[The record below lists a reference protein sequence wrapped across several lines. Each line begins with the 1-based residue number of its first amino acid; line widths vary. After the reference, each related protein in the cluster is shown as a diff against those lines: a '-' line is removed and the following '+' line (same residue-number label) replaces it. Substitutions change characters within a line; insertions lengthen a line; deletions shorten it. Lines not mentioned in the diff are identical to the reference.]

1 MNVSSIG
8 GNQNTGTDPTG
19 FQSRFAQ
26 ALGPVASLL
35 GESSDQLMQELQS
48 GHTSLSALAQQ
59 KGISQ
64 TDLVNAIKQGLQS
77 TSASNG
83 APALSDVQLTNI
95 ANRIANHR
103 HGGGHHHHGGSG
115 VDPTSGAST
124 DSSSITSTIQTD
136 VEKLIADLQQ
146 SPAANPTNTS
156 TTDNGTSTSESELL
170 AELNR
175 FDQSL

>member
-26 ALGPVASLL
+26 ALGPVASLF

-59 KGISQ
+59 KGVSQ

-77 TSASNG
+77 TSANNG
-83 APALSDVQLTNI
+83 APALSDAQLTNI

-103 HGGGHHHHGGSG
+103 HGGGHHHHGGGG
-115 VDPTSGAST
+115 VDATNNSST
-124 DSSSITSTIQTD
+124 DPTSTIQTD
-136 VEKLIADLQQ
+136 VQKLIADLQQ
-146 SPAANPTNTS
+146 SPAANPTSTS
-156 TTDNGTSTSESELL
+156 STDDSTSTSESELL
-170 AELNR
+170 AALNR